1 MTRSRPTREN
11 IVNGNPA
18 DAEEPHRR
26 EIRSFVRREGR
37 MTDSQKRA
45 IEELW
50 PRYGLDAPAGRGLG
64 PLPQAAFLAQA
75 FGRAAPVVLE
85 IGFGNG
91 EHLLARAQAEGDKDF
106 LGVEV
111 HRPGVGRVLNRA
123 AAAEL
128 RNLRV
133 ACADAIEV
141 LRDWLPG
148 RCLAEIVVYFPDPW
162 PKKRHHKRR
171 LVQPEFG
178 RLAASR
184 LAPGG
189 LLRLATD
196 WAHYATHMRLTLDA
210 EPLLENLAG
219 VAGFVARP
227 AERPLTRF
235 ETRGVKLGHAV
246 FDLIY
251 RRVG

>member
-1 MTRSRPTREN
+1 MVVTEP
-11 IVNGNPA
+11 
-18 DAEEPHRR
+18 EEHRR

-45 IEELW
+45 IDELW
-50 PRYGLDAPAGRGLG
+50 PRFGVDAPLDRGHG
-64 PLPQAAFLAQA
+64 PLLQTIFK
-75 FGRAAPVVLE
+75 RAAPVALE

-91 EHLLARAQAEGDKDF
+91 EHLLTRAAAEPDRNF

-123 AAAEL
+123 AAANL
-128 RNLRV
+128 SNLRV
-133 ACADAIEV
+133 ACADAVEV
-141 LRDWLPG
+141 LRDWLPEAS
-148 RCLAEIVVYFPDPW
+148 LAEIIVYFPDPW

-171 LVQPEFG
+171 LIQPQFAA
-178 RLAASR
+178 LAASR

-189 LLRLATD
+189 LLKLATD
-196 WAHYATHMRLTLDA
+196 WEPYAVHMLTTLDA
-210 EPLLENLAG
+210 EPQLANSAPQG
-219 VAGFVARP
+219 GYVTRP

-235 ETRGVKLGHAV
+235 EVRGQRLGHAV

>member
-1 MTRSRPTREN
+1 MQ
-11 IVNGNPA
+11 PA
-18 DAEEPHRR
+18 DAPSPRR

-37 MTDSQKRA
+37 MTPSQKRA

-50 PRYGLDAPAGRGLG
+50 PRFGVDAPAGRAPG
-64 PLPQAAFLAQA
+64 AFLQQM

-91 EHLLARAQAEGDKDF
+91 EHLLARAAAEAHRNF

-123 AAAEL
+123 DAANL
-128 RNLRV
+128 SNLRV
-133 ACADAIEV
+133 ACADAVEV
-141 LRDWLPG
+141 LRDWLPEG
-148 RCLAEIVVYFPDPW
+148 SLAEIVVYFPDPW

-171 LVQPEFG
+171 LVQPAFVA
-178 RLAASR
+178 LAASR
-184 LAPGG
+184 LAAGG
-189 LLRLATD
+189 MLRLATD
-196 WAHYATHMRLTLDA
+196 WSEYAAHMLTTLNA
-210 EPLLENLAG
+210 EPRLRNCAADG
-219 VAGFVARP
+219 GYVPRP
-227 AERPLTRF
+227 PERPLTRF
-235 ETRGVKLGHAV
+235 ELRGQKLGHAV